1 MRRRTAAIGIV
12 LTFAIAAPANAQ
24 GRGNSSAVVLELPAS
39 TRSLAMGDAFAASGG
54 DDAVIFYNPSQL
66 ETIGSSM
73 SASISVQRYVG
84 SSTLGAVALSAKL
97 GRRGTLGLGV
107 QVLDYGSAE
116 EILPSDG
123 SGSLTGIST
132 GGVVEGSDYAAVV
145 GYAMRLGRG
154 RAGVATKYVAQRLA
168 GTNGGTAA
176 VDLGTAFDVGR
187 GATIALSMQHLGGD
201 LELAG
206 ISAPLPRRARLGG
219 SLPFK
224 LMNSLDVVTVAEVS
238 RTRGSDF
245 ASGVG
250 AEVAWVSSAEL
261 VLYARAGYRDQPA
274 QADVSPVSYG
284 GGFRAGP
291 LSLDYAY
298 QNFHDLGPTHRIG
311 ARWRR

>member
-1 MRRRTAAIGIV
+1 MRRSIAAIGIV
-12 LTFAIAAPANAQ
+12 LAFALAAPANAQ
-24 GRGNSSAVVLELPAS
+24 RSRNNSAVVLELPAS

-54 DDAVIFYNPSQL
+54 DDAIIFYNPSQL
-66 ETIGSSM
+66 GTIGSAM

-84 SSTLGAVALSAKL
+84 SSTLGAVALSAQL

-123 SGSLTGIST
+123 SGSFPGIAT
-132 GGVVEGSDYAAVV
+132 GGTVEGSDYAAVL
-145 GYAMRLGRG
+145 GYAIRLGRG

-187 GATIALSMQHLGGD
+187 GATIAFSVQHLGSD
-201 LELAG
+201 LELG
-206 ISAPLPRRARLGG
+206 GVSAPLPRRARLGG

-224 LMNSLDVVTVAEVS
+224 LVKSLDVVMVAEVS

-245 ASGVG
+245 ASAAG
-250 AEVAWVSSAEL
+250 AEVGWVSSAGL
-261 VLYARAGYRDQPA
+261 VLYGRAGYRDQPA
-274 QADVSPVSYG
+274 QADLSPASFG
-284 GGFRAGP
+284 GGFRAGS
-291 LSLDYAY
+291 LTLDYAIQRFY
-298 QNFHDLGPTHRIG
+298 DLGPTHRIG
-311 ARWRR
+311 ARWKR